1 MLEKPWL
8 NLFRILQKNLN
19 LNLEYSKLNCNLS
32 RLIHNTYIFN
42 LEWIYIEY
50 SMCDPTMGKKSNKDC
65 YEKVLTNHSKY
76 FLRKYHQTKLQSHD
90 IKHMWKH
97 CLQWGKV
104 MNINLNIIFL
114 K

>member
-1 MLEKPWL
+1 M
-8 NLFRILQKNLN
+8 NIF
-19 LNLEYSKLNCNLS
+19 EY
-32 RLIHNTYIFN
+32 R
-42 LEWIYIEY
+42 
-50 SMCDPTMGKKSNKDC
+50 MCDPTMGKKFNKDC

-104 MNINLNIIFL
+104 MNINLNTIFKKYILL
-114 K
+114 KWLSKTIKKNDDMWYMFGVLYRG